1 MIRTTEKTDT
11 TAILGI
17 VKESGQ
23 FDADGIAYVQDN
35 LAQHLASNGEDIW
48 LTADDLEPVGV
59 AYCRPE
65 PVQAPRMSNVRA
77 HE

>member
-17 VKESGQ
+17 VKKSGQ
-23 FDADGIAYVQDN
+23 FDADGIAHVQDTF
-35 LAQHLASNGEDIW
+35 AQHLASKGDIW
-48 LTADDLEPVGV
+48 LTADDGEPVGV

-65 PVQAPRMSNVRA
+65 PVQAALMSNVRA